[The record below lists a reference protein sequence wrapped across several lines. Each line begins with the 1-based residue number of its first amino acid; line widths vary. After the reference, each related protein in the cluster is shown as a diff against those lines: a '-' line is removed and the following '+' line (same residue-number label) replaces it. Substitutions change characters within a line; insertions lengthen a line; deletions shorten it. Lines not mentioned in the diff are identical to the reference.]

1 MTGRPGMLVFNQHIE
16 LVGLAVLAVV
26 VDSSGKNTAEVSGRL
41 PIAEP
46 EVSFR
51 SWFQVWW

>member
-1 MTGRPGMLVFNQHIE
+1 MLVFNQHIE

>member
-1 MTGRPGMLVFNQHIE
+1 MLVFNQHIE

-26 VDSSGKNTAEVSGRL
+26 VDSSGKDTAEVSGRL
-41 PIAEP
+41 SIAEP